1 LAEDSDLE
9 KTESASPRRLEKA
22 REEGDVP
29 RSRELATF
37 AVLAAAA
44 LGLWTSGEAIVNQ
57 LKHLLRQSLSFQR
70 DQILDPVRFGVDTA
84 QRLFD
89 LLLAFLP
96 LSGLLMLAAVASPL
110 LIGGWLFHAGS
121 FAPDFGRLSPM
132 RGLGNMLS
140 LRSLSELLKA
150 VAKTLL
156 VGLCAWFLIQ
166 LEIDSVLGLASE
178 APPTAASHLA
188 HLLLLGFAVLVAAL
202 TLIALFDAPYQVW
215 SYGRKL
221 MMTRQELRDEA
232 KEAEGS
238 PELPHREAETAKAH
252 RG

>member
-1 LAEDSDLE
+1 
-9 KTESASPRRLEKA
+9 
-22 REEGDVP
+22 
-29 RSRELATF
+29 
-37 AVLAAAA
+37 
-44 LGLWTSGEAIVNQ
+44 
-57 LKHLLRQSLSFQR
+57 
-70 DQILDPVRFGVDTA
+70 
-84 QRLFD
+84 
-89 LLLAFLP
+89 
-96 LSGLLMLAAVASPL
+96 MLAAVASPL

-232 KEAEGS
+232 KEAEGN
-238 PELPHREAETAKAH
+238 PEIKAKIRAQQRAMARRRMMAEVPTADVVVTNPTH
-252 RG
+252 ITDCP